1 MCLCLALFYGENM
14 KKDAGHYLTN
24 PWILGILAVISTA
37 LWGSAYPCVKSGYE
51 IFQIAA
57 EDIGSKI
64 LFAGYRFF
72 LAGILTFVFVWILK
86 KKFPVPAGKMIPGI
100 LGLGVVQTTIQYI
113 FFYIGVANTTG
124 VKGSIIS
131 ASNSFFTILLAHFFM
146 KSEKLNMQKC
156 VGCLLGFGGVI
167 LTNFSLSG
175 WDTSF
180 SVQGEGFLFISA
192 LAYSVASLWS
202 KRLAQREDPI
212 LITALQLLF
221 GGAVLILIGCISGGR
236 IVRGFNGS
244 GIALLLY
251 MAFISSAA
259 FSIWT
264 ILLKYNPVGKVAIY
278 GFMIPVF
285 GVFLS
290 AIFLKENAFTLRNL
304 GALILVSAGI
314 IAVNRRKNH
323 S

>member
-1 MCLCLALFYGENM
+1 M
-14 KKDAGHYLTN
+14 KKEAGHYLTN
-24 PWILGILAVISTA
+24 PWLVGLLAVISTA

-51 IFQIAA
+51 IFRIADG
-57 EDIGSKI
+57 DIGSKI

-72 LAGILTFVFVWILK
+72 LAGVMTFIFVWILK
-86 KKFPVPAGKMIPGI
+86 KKFPVPGRKMVPGI

-131 ASNSFFTILLAHFFM
+131 ASNSFFTILLAHFLM
-146 KSEKLNMQKC
+146 KSEKLNIQKC
-156 VGCLLGFGGVI
+156 VGCLLGFGGVM

-175 WDTSF
+175 WDASF
-180 SVQGEGFLFISA
+180 SFQGEGFLFISA

-202 KRLAQREDPI
+202 KRLAQNEDPI

-221 GGAVLILIGCISGGR
+221 GGALLMGIGIISGGK
-236 IVRGFNGS
+236 IVSGFS
-244 GIALLLY
+244 ATGIILLLY

-290 AIFLKENAFTLRNL
+290 AVFLQENAFTLRNL

-314 IAVNRRKNH
+314 IAVNRRKL
-323 S
+323 

>member
-1 MCLCLALFYGENM
+1 MILCLALFFGENM

-24 PWILGILAVISTA
+24 PWIVGILAVISTA

-72 LAGILTFVFVWILK
+72 LAGIMTFVFVWILK
-86 KKFPVPAGKMIPGI
+86 KRFPVPVRKMIPGI

-146 KSEKLNMQKC
+146 KSEKLNIQKC

-180 SVQGEGFLFISA
+180 SIQGEGFLMISA

-202 KRLAQREDPI
+202 KRLAQKE
-212 LITALQLLF
+212 
-221 GGAVLILIGCISGGR
+221 
-236 IVRGFNGS
+236 
-244 GIALLLY
+244 
-251 MAFISSAA
+251 
-259 FSIWT
+259 
-264 ILLKYNPVGKVAIY
+264 
-278 GFMIPVF
+278 IPF
-285 GVFLS
+285 
-290 AIFLKENAFTLRNL
+290 
-304 GALILVSAGI
+304 
-314 IAVNRRKNH
+314 
-323 S
+323 

>member
-1 MCLCLALFYGENM
+1 MRLCLALFFGENM
-14 KKDAGHYLTN
+14 KKEAGHYLTN
-24 PWILGILAVISTA
+24 PWLVGLLAVISTA

-51 IFQIAA
+51 IFRIADG
-57 EDIGSKI
+57 DIGSKI

-72 LAGILTFVFVWILK
+72 LAGVMTFIFVWILK
-86 KKFPVPAGKMIPGI
+86 KKFPVPGRKMVPGI

-131 ASNSFFTILLAHFFM
+131 ASNSFFTILLAHFLM
-146 KSEKLNMQKC
+146 KSEKLNIQKC
-156 VGCLLGFGGVI
+156 VGCLLGFGGVM

-175 WDTSF
+175 WDASF
-180 SVQGEGFLFISA
+180 SFQGEGFLFISA

-202 KRLAQREDPI
+202 KRLAQNEDPI

-221 GGAVLILIGCISGGR
+221 GGALLMGIGIISGGK
-236 IVRGFNGS
+236 IVSGFS
-244 GIALLLY
+244 ATGIILLLY

-290 AIFLKENAFTLRNL
+290 AVFLQENAFTLRNL

-314 IAVNRRKNH
+314 IAVNRRKL
-323 S
+323 

>member
-1 MCLCLALFYGENM
+1 M
-14 KKDAGHYLTN
+14 KKEAGHYLTN
-24 PWILGILAVISTA
+24 PWLVGLLAVISTA

-51 IFQIAA
+51 IFRIADG
-57 EDIGSKI
+57 DIGSKI

-72 LAGILTFVFVWILK
+72 LAGVMTFIFVWILK
-86 KKFPVPAGKMIPGI
+86 KKFPVPGRKMVPGI

-131 ASNSFFTILLAHFFM
+131 ASNSFFTILLAHFLM
-146 KSEKLNMQKC
+146 KSEKLNIQKC
-156 VGCLLGFGGVI
+156 VGCLLGFGGVM

-175 WDTSF
+175 WDASF
-180 SVQGEGFLFISA
+180 SFQGEGFLLISA

-202 KRLAQREDPI
+202 KRLAQNEDPI

-221 GGAVLILIGCISGGR
+221 GGALLMGIGIISGGK
-236 IVRGFNGS
+236 IVSGFS
-244 GIALLLY
+244 ATGIILLLY

-290 AIFLKENAFTLRNL
+290 AVFLQENAFTLRNL

-314 IAVNRRKNH
+314 IAVNRRKL
-323 S
+323 

>member
-1 MCLCLALFYGENM
+1 MRLCLALFFGENM
-14 KKDAGHYLTN
+14 KKEAGHYLTN
-24 PWILGILAVISTA
+24 PWIVGLLAVISTA

-51 IFQIAA
+51 IFRITDG
-57 EDIGSKI
+57 DIGSKI

-72 LAGILTFVFVWILK
+72 LAGVMTFIFVWILK
-86 KKFPVPAGKMIPGI
+86 KKFPVPGRKMVPGI

-131 ASNSFFTILLAHFFM
+131 ASNSFFTILLAHFLM
-146 KSEKLNMQKC
+146 KSEKLNIQKC
-156 VGCLLGFGGVI
+156 VGCLLGFGGVM

-175 WDTSF
+175 WDASF
-180 SVQGEGFLFISA
+180 SFQGEGFLLISA

-202 KRLAQREDPI
+202 KRLAQNEDPI

-221 GGAVLILIGCISGGR
+221 GGALLMGIGIISGGK
-236 IVRGFNGS
+236 IVSGFS
-244 GIALLLY
+244 ATGIILLLY

-290 AIFLKENAFTLRNL
+290 AVFLQENAFTLRNL

-314 IAVNRRKNH
+314 IAVNRRKL
-323 S
+323 

>member
-1 MCLCLALFYGENM
+1 MRLCLALFFGENM
-14 KKDAGHYLTN
+14 KKEAGHYLTN
-24 PWILGILAVISTA
+24 PWLVGLLAVISTA

-51 IFQIAA
+51 IFRIADG
-57 EDIGSKI
+57 DIGSKI

-72 LAGILTFVFVWILK
+72 LAGVMTFIFVWILK
-86 KKFPVPAGKMIPGI
+86 KKFPIPGRKMVPGI

-131 ASNSFFTILLAHFFM
+131 ASNSFFTILLAHFLM
-146 KSEKLNMQKC
+146 KSEKLNIQKC
-156 VGCLLGFGGVI
+156 VGCLLGFGGVM

-175 WDTSF
+175 WDASF
-180 SVQGEGFLFISA
+180 SFQGEGFLLISA

-202 KRLAQREDPI
+202 KRLAQNEDPI

-221 GGAVLILIGCISGGR
+221 GGALLMGIGIISGGK
-236 IVRGFNGS
+236 IVSGFS
-244 GIALLLY
+244 ATGIILLLY

-290 AIFLKENAFTLRNL
+290 AVFLQENAFTLRNL

-314 IAVNRRKNH
+314 IAVNRRKL
-323 S
+323 

>member
-1 MCLCLALFYGENM
+1 MRLCLALFFGENM

-24 PWILGILAVISTA
+24 PWLVGLLAVISTA

-51 IFQIAA
+51 IFRIAA
-57 EDIGSKI
+57 GDIGSKI

-72 LAGILTFVFVWILK
+72 LAGVMTFVFVWILK
-86 KKFPVPAGKMIPGI
+86 KRFPVPVRKMVPGI

-131 ASNSFFTILLAHFFM
+131 ASNSFFTILLAHFLM
-146 KSEKLNMQKC
+146 KSEKLNIQKC
-156 VGCLLGFGGVI
+156 LGCLLGFGGVI

-175 WDTSF
+175 WDASF
-180 SVQGEGFLFISA
+180 SFQGEGFLLISA

-202 KRLAQREDPI
+202 KRLAQNEDPI

-221 GGAVLILIGCISGGR
+221 GGALLIEIGFLSGGR
-236 IVRGFNGS
+236 IVSGFS
-244 GIALLLY
+244 ATGIILLLY

-264 ILLKYNPVGKVAIY
+264 ILLKHNPVGKVAIY

-290 AIFLKENAFTLRNL
+290 AVFLQENAFTLRNL

-314 IAVNRRKNH
+314 IAVNRRKR
-323 S
+323 

>member
-1 MCLCLALFYGENM
+1 MRLCLALFFGENM

-24 PWILGILAVISTA
+24 PWLVGLLAVISTA

-51 IFQIAA
+51 IFRIAA
-57 EDIGSKI
+57 GDIGSKI

-72 LAGILTFVFVWILK
+72 LAGVMTFVFVWILK
-86 KKFPVPAGKMIPGI
+86 KRFPVPVRKMVPGI

-131 ASNSFFTILLAHFFM
+131 ASNSFFTILLAHFLM
-146 KSEKLNMQKC
+146 KSEKLNIQKC
-156 VGCLLGFGGVI
+156 LGCLLGFGGVI

-175 WDTSF
+175 WDASF
-180 SVQGEGFLFISA
+180 FFQGEGFLLISA

-202 KRLAQREDPI
+202 KRLAQSEDPI

-221 GGAVLILIGCISGGR
+221 GGALLIGIGFLSGGR
-236 IVRGFNGS
+236 IVSGFS
-244 GIALLLY
+244 ATGIILLLY

-264 ILLKYNPVGKVAIY
+264 ILLKHNTVGKVAIY

-290 AIFLKENAFTLRNL
+290 AVFLQENAFTLRNL

-314 IAVNRRKNH
+314 IAVNRRKR
-323 S
+323 

>member
-1 MCLCLALFYGENM
+1 MRLCLALFFGENM
-14 KKDAGHYLTN
+14 KKEAGHYLTN
-24 PWILGILAVISTA
+24 PWIVGLLAVISTA

-51 IFQIAA
+51 IFRIADG
-57 EDIGSKI
+57 DIGSKI

-72 LAGILTFVFVWILK
+72 LAGVMTFIFVWILK
-86 KKFPVPAGKMIPGI
+86 KKFPVPGRKMVPGI

-131 ASNSFFTILLAHFFM
+131 ASNSFFTILLAHFLM
-146 KSEKLNMQKC
+146 KSEKLNIQKC
-156 VGCLLGFGGVI
+156 VGCLLGFGGVM

-175 WDTSF
+175 WDASF
-180 SVQGEGFLFISA
+180 SFQGEGFLLISA

-202 KRLAQREDPI
+202 KRLAQNEDPI

-221 GGAVLILIGCISGGR
+221 GGALLMGIGIISGGK
-236 IVRGFNGS
+236 IVS
-244 GIALLLY
+244 GLSATGIILLLY

-290 AIFLKENAFTLRNL
+290 AVFLQENAFTLRNL

-314 IAVNRRKNH
+314 IAVNRRKL
-323 S
+323 

>member
-1 MCLCLALFYGENM
+1 MRLCLALFFGENM
-14 KKDAGHYLTN
+14 KKEAGHYLTN
-24 PWILGILAVISTA
+24 PWIVGLLAVISTA

-51 IFQIAA
+51 IFRIADG
-57 EDIGSKI
+57 DIGSKI

-72 LAGILTFVFVWILK
+72 LAGVMTFIFVWILK
-86 KKFPVPAGKMIPGI
+86 KKFPVPGRKMVPGI

-131 ASNSFFTILLAHFFM
+131 ASNSFFTILLAHFLM
-146 KSEKLNMQKC
+146 KSEKLNIQKC
-156 VGCLLGFGGVI
+156 VGCLLGFGGVM

-175 WDTSF
+175 WDASF
-180 SVQGEGFLFISA
+180 SFQGEGFLFISA

-202 KRLAQREDPI
+202 KRLAQNEDPI

-221 GGAVLILIGCISGGR
+221 GGALLMGIGIISGGK
-236 IVRGFNGS
+236 IVSGFS
-244 GIALLLY
+244 ATGIILLLY

-290 AIFLKENAFTLRNL
+290 AVFLQENAFTLRNL

-314 IAVNRRKNH
+314 IAVNRRKL
-323 S
+323 

>member
-1 MCLCLALFYGENM
+1 MRLCLALFFGENM
-14 KKDAGHYLTN
+14 KKEAGHYLTN
-24 PWILGILAVISTA
+24 PWLVGLLAVISTA

-51 IFQIAA
+51 IFRIADG
-57 EDIGSKI
+57 DIGSKI

-72 LAGILTFVFVWILK
+72 LAGVMTFIFVWILK
-86 KKFPVPAGKMIPGI
+86 KKFPVPGRKMVPGI

-131 ASNSFFTILLAHFFM
+131 ASNSFFTILLAHFLM
-146 KSEKLNMQKC
+146 KSEKLNIQKC
-156 VGCLLGFGGVI
+156 VGCLLGFGGVM
-167 LTNFSLSG
+167 LTNFSLRG
-175 WDTSF
+175 WDASF
-180 SVQGEGFLFISA
+180 SFQGEGFLLISA

-202 KRLAQREDPI
+202 KRLAQNEAPI

-221 GGAVLILIGCISGGR
+221 GGALLMGIGIISGGK
-236 IVRGFNGS
+236 IVSGFS
-244 GIALLLY
+244 ATGIILLLY

-290 AIFLKENAFTLRNL
+290 AVFLQENAFTLRNL

-314 IAVNRRKNH
+314 IAVNRRKL
-323 S
+323 

>member
-1 MCLCLALFYGENM
+1 M
-14 KKDAGHYLTN
+14 
-24 PWILGILAVISTA
+24 
-37 LWGSAYPCVKSGYE
+37 
-51 IFQIAA
+51 
-57 EDIGSKI
+57 
-64 LFAGYRFF
+64 
-72 LAGILTFVFVWILK
+72 TFVFVWILK
-86 KKFPVPAGKMIPGI
+86 KRFPVPVRKMIPGI

-146 KSEKLNMQKC
+146 KSEKLNIQKC

-180 SVQGEGFLFISA
+180 SIQGEGFLMISA

-202 KRLAQREDPI
+202 KRLAQKEDPI
-212 LITALQLLF
+212 LITALQLLS
-221 GGAVLILIGCISGGR
+221 GGALLIGIGFLSGGK
-236 IVRGFNGS
+236 IVSGFSAS
-244 GIALLLY
+244 GLLLLLY

-290 AIFLKENAFTLRNL
+290 AIFLQENAFTLRNL

-314 IAVNRRKNH
+314 IVVNRRKIK
-323 S
+323 